1 MGSLVE
7 FKKLYLIATN
17 ASSLLGQFP
26 DANEE
31 YDEDDEDAPPK
42 QLRMVEILPKSL
54 KKIGL
59 NYCNVGVL
67 DQVRELIERMDE
79 VVPELE
85 AITLNYLDLRS
96 GGWDRKQKGE
106 PFIYPGYD
114 ESAAQKL
121 KVDCEAAGIKLI
133 IGLGNCDAESLTEHE

>member
-7 FKKLYLIATN
+7 FKKLHLIATN
-17 ASSLLGQFP
+17 SSFLLGQFP
-26 DANEE
+26 DADKE

-42 QLRMVEILPKSL
+42 QLRTVEILPKSL

-59 NYCNVGVL
+59 NYCNVGDL

-85 AITLNYLDLRS
+85 AITLDYRDTRS
-96 GGWDRKQKGE
+96 GGWDRRQKGE

-114 ESAAQKL
+114 ESTAQKL
-121 KVDCEAAGIKLI
+121 NVDCEAAGIKLT
-133 IGLGNCDAESLTEHE
+133 IGLAEL